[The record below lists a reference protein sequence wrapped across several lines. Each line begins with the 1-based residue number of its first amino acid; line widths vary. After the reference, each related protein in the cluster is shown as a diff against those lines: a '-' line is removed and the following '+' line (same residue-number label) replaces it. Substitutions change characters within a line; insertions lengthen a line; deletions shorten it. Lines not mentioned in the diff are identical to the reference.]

1 MSQINL
7 TPEEVP
13 DFVVAFLMDNFK
25 NEELLR
31 ENPLWAKYMENLK
44 AKGVEAHTVKYFLHM
59 DSETRLK
66 YKRIA
71 KVFDGKVQSSKIVIQ
86 ENEAEDKNRR
96 KKNSKLKRII
106 KSVFKIVK
114 EERYRTSM
122 PINEQKMNKII
133 DYVLSQEDDT
143 EEEE

>member
-7 TPEEVP
+7 TPDEVP

-25 NEELLR
+25 NETLR
-31 ENPLWAKYMENLK
+31 EQNPLWKKYMENLE
-44 AKGVEAHTVKYFLHM
+44 AKGVESHTVKYYLNM
-59 DSETRLK
+59 DSNTRLK

-71 KVFDGKVQSSKIVIQ
+71 KIFSGEIDSAKIVIQ
-86 ENEAEDKNRR
+86 KNEDVTVKR
-96 KKNSKLKRII
+96 KKKHSKLRAII
-106 KSVFKIVK
+106 SKVFKIVK

-122 PINEQKMNKII
+122 PITEQKMDKII
-133 DYVLSQEDDT
+133 DYVVERTNL

>member
-1 MSQINL
+1 MSTVNL

-31 ENPLWAKYMENLK
+31 ENPLWAKYMDNLK
-44 AKGVEAHTVKYFLHM
+44 AKGVEAQTVQYYLHM

-66 YKRIA
+66 YKRIS
-71 KVFDGKVQSSKIVIQ
+71 KVFDGKVQSAKIQIQ
-86 ENEAEDKNRR
+86 PNESEDKKRR
-96 KKNSKLKRII
+96 KKNSKLRQII
-106 KSVFKIVK
+106 KTVFKIVK

-122 PINEQKMNKII
+122 PITEQKMDKII
-133 DYVLSQEDDT
+133 DYVVKQEEDT
-143 EEEE
+143 EE